1 MTRDADLERFY
12 EALDR
17 LEAQLGGK
25 RCLSD
30 CDGKMEW
37 PLRGVYFFFEDGE
50 QRANGTARVVRVGT
64 HALKSGSKTSLW
76 RRLAQHRGQTG
87 GRFTGG
93 GSHRRSVFRKHVG
106 KAMLQRTNDRTEVA
120 ATWGHG
126 NTVNG
131 PAKEAEHPHE
141 RAVSSHIRSMPF
153 LWVAVP
159 DDPSPESDRGVIE
172 RNSLRLLSNIGTTS
186 GDSPSADWLGRWSDR
201 QAIRDSGLWNVNHV
215 HDDYNPEFLSLLEL
229 HAEATH
235 SLDD

>member
-1 MTRDADLERFY
+1 
-12 EALDR
+12 
-17 LEAQLGGK
+17 
-25 RCLSD
+25 
-30 CDGKMEW
+30 
-37 PLRGVYFFFEDGE
+37 
-50 QRANGTARVVRVGT
+50 
-64 HALKSGSKTSLW
+64 
-76 RRLAQHRGQTG
+76 
-87 GRFTGG
+87 
-93 GSHRRSVFRKHVG
+93 
-106 KAMLQRTNDRTEVA
+106 
-120 ATWGHG
+120 
-126 NTVNG
+126 
-131 PAKEAEHPHE
+131 
-141 RAVSSHIRSMPF
+141 MPF